1 MDISARSWHKKV
13 STSSLKGALGLTLD
27 SKIRGYLS
35 DGPLKIGSNNWA
47 VSSRF
52 SPGGKPI
59 LANDPHLDARILPG
73 PWYPC
78 ALITPNFRIVGT
90 L

>member
-1 MDISARSWHKKV
+1 MDISARSWHKEV
-13 STSSLKGALGLTLD
+13 STSALKKPLGLTLD